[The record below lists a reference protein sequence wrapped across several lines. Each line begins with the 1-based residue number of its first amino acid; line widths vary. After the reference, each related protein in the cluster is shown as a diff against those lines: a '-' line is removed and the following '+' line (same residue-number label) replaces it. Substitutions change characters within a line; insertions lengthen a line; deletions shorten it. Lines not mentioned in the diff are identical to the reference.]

1 MKVYKNKEEEW
12 ELEDKDFL
20 LISAIDNLALQ
31 IKLMRLS
38 K

>member
-31 IKLMRLS
+31 IKLIEVI
-38 K
+38 